1 MTLEE
6 SEMTDANAL
15 LRIYT
20 DEAAFFGDQRVY
32 RVIVERARDAGLAGA
47 TVLQA
52 LYGFRGRRHLHA
64 RHVLEDDQSVV
75 VEIVDAETRVRAFAA
90 ALADLPD
97 VGLIT
102 LERVEVLYGP
112 AAEPETAS

>member
-1 MTLEE
+1 M
-6 SEMTDANAL
+6 SDSHAL

-32 RVIVERARDAGLAGA
+32 RVVVDRARDTGLAGA

-52 LYGFRGRRHLHA
+52 IFGFRGGRHLHA

-75 VEIVDAETRVRAFAA
+75 VEIVDEEGRLRAFAA
-90 ALADLPD
+90 TLDDLPD
-97 VGLIT
+97 LGLIT
-102 LERVEVLYGP
+102 LEKVERLHTP
-112 AAEPETAS
+112 KEA